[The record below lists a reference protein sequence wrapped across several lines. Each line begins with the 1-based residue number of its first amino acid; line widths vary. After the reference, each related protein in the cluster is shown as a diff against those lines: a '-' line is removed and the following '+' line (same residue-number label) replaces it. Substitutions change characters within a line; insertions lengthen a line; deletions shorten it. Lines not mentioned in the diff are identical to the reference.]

1 MNADFLARQQI
12 AARVDDAARRR
23 RDHDLSRAQRF
34 ARRASRAAAA
44 ARADLSRA
52 L

>member
-23 RDHDLSRAQRF
+23 RAHDLGRAGRLARKAERF
-34 ARRASRAAAA
+34 AAS